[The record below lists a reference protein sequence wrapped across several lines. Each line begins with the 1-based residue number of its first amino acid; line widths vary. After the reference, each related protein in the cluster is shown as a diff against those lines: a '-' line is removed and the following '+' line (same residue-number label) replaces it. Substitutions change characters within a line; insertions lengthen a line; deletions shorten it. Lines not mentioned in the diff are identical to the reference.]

1 MSLYYVQKLLYNL
14 NRDPVQQQH
23 FLDDRDTVFEH
34 YTLTEEEIDA
44 LSKPDIGL
52 LYVMGVNAQLLMH
65 YATMSGYD
73 WPQYI
78 QAMRDGI
85 DQYGPVREG
94 LYAMQ
99 DGKGAI

>member
-1 MSLYYVQKLLYNL
+1 
-14 NRDPVQQQH
+14 
-23 FLDDRDTVFEH
+23 
-34 YTLTEEEIDA
+34 
-44 LSKPDIGL
+44 
-52 LYVMGVNAQLLMH
+52 MGVNAQLLMH

-85 DQYGPVREG
+85 DKYGPVREG